1 LTSSTLFPSNIPA
14 KAKNPP
20 KTIGAAMNWSI
31 EARVMAVVALLPRLT
46 RLRIGNQRPPT
57 RGAKLRDAALVRC
70 Q

>member
-1 LTSSTLFPSNIPA
+1 
-14 KAKNPP
+14 
-20 KTIGAAMNWSI
+20 MNWSI

-70 Q
+70 QHNTHIELS